1 MISYHSLYSD
11 TYKCLTQH
19 STAIHSQ
26 QVEWITDAKLSVFPD
41 ISQKLTVKALE

>member
-1 MISYHSLYSD
+1 MIGYGLLHSD
-11 TYKCLTQH
+11 MYKCLTQH
-19 STAIHSQ
+19 STVIHSQ